1 MRKACLLIITLLA
14 VSCQKEDLSGRIQ
27 LFAEALNSSKVVVDG
42 RNSQWVDGELL
53 RINNTTKTIDVSGG
67 VASID
72 NTTETVTAP
81 FYAIYPA
88 SLCPDADL
96 TASGTIDLTLPSTY
110 HYQRDGSSRQI
121 LQLPMAAAAADG
133 NELQFKHLTAALA
146 VSVKNQ
152 FGDDIT
158 VNEIVVE
165 SSLSQ
170 ISGTRTVDF
179 SNITSQTANDVSV
192 TDAERK
198 VNMVFDEPLVVA
210 NNESKDVLLPVLPVS
225 SSNKF
230 TVTVIA
236 TFNGKRYS
244 FSRTQN
250 TGGAL
255 ARNEIGY
262 VPVNM
267 SAADEHVS
275 ILVNSASDFSSLVS
289 YINGLSASGNTV
301 RVTIDGTVNLGG
313 ASVTPINV
321 QGNTLVIEG
330 TNNAVLKNMTFS
342 GASNYYGLTYSTNA
356 ASSITINNL
365 TMEDI
370 TMPGSNR
377 TQCYIGTMCAYTQGN
392 ITLNGC
398 TVKNVSIG
406 QSSQTLEAAFGG
418 LIGYLHVNSTGRDPL
433 VAQIQ
438 NCNFYQD
445 NTLINPSI
453 TKLSYPYLGGIIGQ
467 IYEQKDIRIQTT
479 ISNCTVSTSNES
491 SFSTT
496 IAMTGNPNPLYLG
509 GLIGYYRTYNST
521 PDFSNLIIHNTDAKI
536 LFTVTQSGQNIY
548 IGGFIGF
555 CMGSNYPSTTYW
567 NGNTVSGEINY
578 TSGSTIHVGQVVGNR
593 TDESNWVGR
602 VTHTVSKNPL

>member
-210 NNESKDVLLPVLPVS
+210 NNESKDVILPVLPVS

-365 TMEDI
+365 TLEDI
-370 TMPGSNR
+370 TLPGSNG
-377 TQCYIGTMCAYTQGN
+377 TQCYIGTMCAYARGN
-392 ITLNGC
+392 ISISNS
-398 TVKNVSIG
+398 TVKNISIG
-406 QSSQTLEAAFGG
+406 AASQTLRTTFGGFVGSITVNSSNSTPLVAHFENCQFIQDGTLVNPSITNLDGPIIGGFIGLMLESNSKTIQLTLENCNVTTSSNSNFTLAVSINASSYFGG
-418 LIGYLHVNSTGRDPL
+418 LIG
-433 VAQIQ
+433 Q
-438 NCNFYQD
+438 CNM
-445 NTLINPSI
+445 PSI
-453 TKLSYPYLGGIIGQ
+453 TS
-467 IYEQKDIRIQTT
+467 
-479 ISNCTVSTSNES
+479 
-491 SFSTT
+491 
-496 IAMTGNPNPLYLG
+496 
-509 GLIGYYRTYNST
+509 
-521 PDFSNLIIHNTDAKI
+521 DFSNLRITNTTCKI
-536 LFTVTQSGQNIY
+536 DFTITKTSKITAR
-548 IGGFIGF
+548 IGGFIGYYN
-555 CMGSNYPSTTYW
+555 GSNYPATTYW
-567 NGNTVSGEINY
+567 NGNEVSGSIRY
-578 TSGSTIHVGQVVGNR
+578 TNTGTNNVGHVVG
-593 TDESNWVGR
+593 TLADGSNWNGR
-602 VTHTVSKNPL
+602 VTYSQLNISTL